1 MVSIGS
7 DTSTRGHRGEDGLKG
22 LEGLGG
28 VAVLKE
34 ATTGEVDYQDY
45 RLSPGL

>member
-7 DTSTRGHRGEDGLKG
+7 DTSMRGHRGEDGLKG

-34 ATTGEVDYQDY
+34 ATTGEVDYRTTD
-45 RLSPGL
+45 SPGL